1 MKLLPLATIAALLMT
16 GCGSSPAAPTK
27 TGSSVSGVALAAATV
42 VAGSTDLGTVTLVT
56 AASVGGAS
64 VSLSSSNPLVATVQ
78 TSVTILAGASSATFT
93 ITAVAAG
100 TATITALVDGSSGQS
115 PMFTVTGRP
124 ALSAIALSAST
135 VVGGGAVTGT
145 AVLTAAAPAGGAL
158 VSLSGGDPVFAPAS
172 VTVSAG
178 STSATFN
185 ITTRTVRSS
194 TDITIS
200 GSYAGAS
207 ASVVLSVVPPTVAI
221 ASFGVSGPSIT
232 ETCDMADGGAT
243 LNCTFNG
250 STSTAPGTIVAWDWS
265 WSTDPATIF
274 TQTTTG
280 PVLTMPAVNC
290 SLLPAPPLPPGSPW
304 FTMRVSLRIRDDMG
318 NTATATNGGVRL
330 MPQGVC
336 GY

>member
-78 TSVTILAGASSATFT
+78 TPVTILAGASSVTFT

-158 VSLSGGDPVFAPAS
+158 VSLSSGDPVLAPAS

-207 ASVVLSVVPPTVAI
+207 ASAVLSVVPPTVAI
-221 ASFGVSGPSIT
+221 ASFGVSGPFIT

-243 LNCTFNG
+243 LNCTFDG
-250 STSTAPGTIVAWDWS
+250 STSTAPGTIVAWEWS
-265 WSTDPATIF
+265 YSLATIF

-304 FTMRVSLRIRDDMG
+304 FTMRVSLRIRDDLG

-336 GY
+336 GF